1 MTNSKDARSIEPRSA
16 GDDDV
21 AHEMRSLPRATSH
34 RLRLARRL
42 QSFDTLIAVL
52 GAVAPCMIGPLRAFA
67 EAHTQR
73 PATGRDA
80 APRNRGVLRA
90 PDRHVLREQHSRP
103 WTAVASGVA
112 LATRC
117 RADRRLDGVGGD
129 ATRAQ
134 GAA

>member
-52 GAVAPCMIGPLRAFA
+52 GAVAPCMIGPLRAFT
-67 EAHTQR
+67 EAHTQVAFVSTLALFMVPGILMSHWFLGEYFR
-73 PATGRDA
+73 GA
-80 APRNRGVLRA
+80 ALVPVAFVLSVSLFGVW
-90 PDRHVLREQHSRP
+90 PSRY
-103 WTAVASGVA
+103 WFCTLASGH
-112 LATRC
+112 TS
-117 RADRRLDGVGGD
+117 
-129 ATRAQ
+129 
-134 GAA
+134 GAPG